1 METVTSESSACD
13 KQESAIPEAC
23 CLTRIGSNA
32 DWLLL
37 PENQEIKIG
46 RGVDVTYQLVSPSCP
61 LMISRLHCCF
71 KQKGD
76 GHWTVTDKK
85 SLNGVWVN
93 GIRIPAERAHRLRL
107 GDSIKLGVAAAGA
120 QVEHEYI
127 FVRRPLKELEPH
139 LAQVNSLS
147 PKALPVANTSKRKFS
162 TDETE
167 PSTSSKQKLYRGSMP
182 NTSCSPPGLD
192 TEPRQRARPPSEDTP
207 GLDTEPRQR
216 ARPPSEDTPGLDTEP
231 RQRARPPSEDTP
243 LHAGKRQEAILISD
257 DSNSPSE
264 RDNLQMF
271 SQNLLT
277 LRARVKGTQKQ
288 LATLEGTSQQGDAS
302 QEAQVRELQGQLG
315 ALRTKTQH
323 MEMLEKSFSQT
334 RAQLAQKTKQE
345 EEVLKK
351 QLEDALQEQRNVM
364 EELAHSRQGFEQVL
378 LAKNREL
385 ELTKEEKEKERAK
398 KEQVVTQMTEVME
411 NELQCIIC
419 SELFIQAYVLN
430 CSHIFCLYCIGEW
443 RKRKDEC
450 PICRQT
456 IRSQTRCLAVDNF
469 IDSMVQNLS
478 ADTKTRRQVIVNER
492 EGATPPEVTV
502 IQDDSSTTSSSSSSS
517 GSSGSSLDSGSESD
531 SDAADGAVENIS
543 PAGGS
548 IHLDSSGDGTVESV
562 GTDSSHQ
569 SLDLSSSTSN
579 ISGGDDGFYNW

>member
-1 METVTSESSACD
+1 METVTTESSACD

-46 RGVDVTYQLVSPSCP
+46 RGVDVTYQLVTPSCP

-107 GDSIKLGVAAAGA
+107 GDSIKLGVAAGGA

-139 LAQVNSLS
+139 LAQVYSLS
-147 PKALPVANTSKRKFS
+147 PKAVPVANTSKRKFS

-167 PSTSSKQKLYRGSMP
+167 PSTSSKQKLYRSSMP

-192 TEPRQRARPPSEDTP
+192 TEPRQRARPPSEDTA
-207 GLDTEPRQR
+207 GLDIEPRQR
-216 ARPPSEDTPGLDTEP
+216 ARPPSEDL
-231 RQRARPPSEDTP
+231 S
-243 LHAGKRQEAILISD
+243 LHAGKRQDAILISD

-323 MEMLEKSFSQT
+323 METLEKSFSQT

-419 SELFIQAYVLN
+419 SELFIRAYVLN

-478 ADTKTRRQVIVNER
+478 ADTKTRRQAIVNER

-517 GSSGSSLDSGSESD
+517 SSSGSSGSSLDSGSESD
-531 SDAADGAVENIS
+531 SDGADGAVENIS
-543 PAGGS
+543 PAHGS

-569 SLDLSSSTSN
+569 SLDLSASN
-579 ISGGDDGFYNW
+579 SDLSWGDDGFYNW